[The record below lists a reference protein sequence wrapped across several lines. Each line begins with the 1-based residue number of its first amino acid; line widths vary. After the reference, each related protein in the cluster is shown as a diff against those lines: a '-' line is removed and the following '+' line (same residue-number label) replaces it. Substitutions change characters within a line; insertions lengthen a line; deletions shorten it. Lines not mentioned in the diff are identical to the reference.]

1 MVAEFGD
8 GDVVSPIGGSVNLGQ
23 AFGPL
28 MLAYG
33 QLVDQL
39 GRVMGDL
46 VLNWLRF
53 HWWSFEEYSGF
64 LVLEGLWY
72 MALGF
77 FR

>member
-39 GRVMGDL
+39 GRGHGRFSSEL
-46 VLNWLRF
+46 VAI
-53 HWWSFEEYSGF
+53 S
-64 LVLEGLWY
+64 LVEL
-72 MALGF
+72 
-77 FR
+77 